1 MIEFIGNDPKSPNIT
16 FLRVVEFEGLR
27 TKIMSRANQLFILF
41 FEIAKSFL
49 FGLGKELIVSDEG
62 STKINQL
69 DVEVLI
75 DDYIFWFQVPMND
88 IFRVQ
93 VRDGFQY
100 LREVKVHD
108 LLLLLDEA
116 QIVIDPGH
124 QLEHV
129 PVRAVVQYL

>member
-129 PVRAVVQYL
+129 PVRAVV